1 MLPPLCS
8 DTCPKSVG
16 GPTDLHVAPL
26 RLQRS
31 FSHLTAPLH
40 VPLSASLGTRCL
52 PDAATRAPSQLEAQ
66 LTYLPLKV
74 LAELSPLIAFTFAR
88 FMKSSSVL
96 LTLLLSLTTHAL
108 PALQV
113 DPTTGNDANDG
124 VTAPVKTIARAVKL
138 AQPGDT
144 IYLTPHTYYESVVL
158 SGKQGLPGKPI
169 TLDGQGA
176 IIEGSEPVIA
186 ANWEALGGD
195 LYRKTQL
202 VPNMNSAILGRWFF
216 LWNGQMNHMGRSSKG
231 LHAPLKKVEEL
242 QPKEWTYVESEDAF
256 YLKLPEGQNLDAARI
271 RYPLRSSGVVL
282 SGKGGHFVVR
292 NITSTHVHNDGF
304 NIHGDQRD
312 TVFENI
318 TSIECGDDGFSA
330 HETAECH
337 INGFTSIG
345 NSTGMCDIGS
355 SETHYKNVFISGCTG
370 HEIFFIGDAP
380 HSLENVLVES
390 SAHSVFTV
398 SQGAYGDPNK
408 PCQVTAKNVFIS
420 RPPNLPGEVR
430 VNQNCILEATNCTFN
445 GLNITIVPSGSLN
458 LTNSFVTGTD
468 PKPNVVIFAQ
478 ATWKGQSNHYDVKSL
493 RVDQTFFAPETFTDF
508 QTLTASE
515 LHSQWAS
522 NVPPA
527 QGIGA
532 DESELEKLRH

>member
-1 MLPPLCS
+1 
-8 DTCPKSVG
+8 
-16 GPTDLHVAPL
+16 
-26 RLQRS
+26 
-31 FSHLTAPLH
+31 
-40 VPLSASLGTRCL
+40 
-52 PDAATRAPSQLEAQ
+52 
-66 LTYLPLKV
+66 
-74 LAELSPLIAFTFAR
+74 
-88 FMKSSSVL
+88 
-96 LTLLLSLTTHAL
+96 
-108 PALQV
+108 
-113 DPTTGNDANDG
+113 
-124 VTAPVKTIARAVKL
+124 
-138 AQPGDT
+138 
-144 IYLTPHTYYESVVL
+144 
-158 SGKQGLPGKPI
+158 
-169 TLDGQGA
+169 
-176 IIEGSEPVIA
+176 
-186 ANWEALGGD
+186 
-195 LYRKTQL
+195 
-202 VPNMNSAILGRWFF
+202 
-216 LWNGQMNHMGRSSKG
+216 
-231 LHAPLKKVEEL
+231 
-242 QPKEWTYVESEDAF
+242 
-256 YLKLPEGQNLDAARI
+256 
-271 RYPLRSSGVVL
+271 
-282 SGKGGHFVVR
+282 
-292 NITSTHVHNDGF
+292 
-304 NIHGDQRD
+304 
-312 TVFENI
+312 

-380 HSLENVLVES
+380 HSLKNVLVES

-398 SQGAYGDPNK
+398 SQGAYADPNK

-478 ATWKGQSNHYDVKSL
+478 ATWKGQSNHYNVKSL

-515 LHSQWAS
+515 LHSLWAS